1 MGESEGLKENNAIY
15 IYIYCRNILLEIHF
29 NPKHYC

>member
-15 IYIYCRNILLEIHF
+15 ILSQYPFRNPFQPQTLLLIL
-29 NPKHYC
+29 